1 MVTSCYLACPA
12 CEDEIV
18 VSGVVLGGGTYTLGD
33 HGPPGCV
40 FIDPVVVEDIA
51 PTRCPHCLADIA
63 SAAAEAL
70 EYRAE
75 ADARD

>member
-1 MVTSCYLACPA
+1 VVTSCYLRCPA
-12 CEDEIV
+12 CDGDII

-33 HGPPGCV
+33 YGPPGCV
-40 FIDPVVVEDIA
+40 FTDPVDVEDIA
-51 PTRCPHCLADIA
+51 PTRCPHCLADIR

-75 ADARD
+75 AQSRD